1 MSDSAALPRLDGL
14 RVLVLF
20 GAIPLH
26 GQERGNIEVFRAL
39 AGLGLKARFIT
50 HHQWG
55 HLAVQPELDRLGM
68 EWTTARFGP
77 LMGRNLFGLDFFRAF
92 AGVVQ
97 TNWVLWR
104 EVRRWRPTHLHCMN
118 WLYVLYATPL
128 LFLLRIP
135 LIYRLGDCPPRST
148 FLHRWLWR
156 LICRR
161 TALMVC
167 NSNFVRSKLQE
178 SRGRP
183 KQTRVIHNL
192 PPQRREHLASRSV
205 PAANGGTRLIYVGQ
219 LTVEKGVPI
228 LIEAARQCLSAGRK
242 LSLYLAGDYAWQN
255 PMAQGLMTKLKAD
268 GLEEQ
273 IQFLGYREDV
283 PALLRDSDLHVCP
296 SICSEAF
303 ANVVLEA
310 KAQGVPSV
318 VFPDGGLPEMIEHK
332 VDGYVCR
339 GKTVEALVEGIE
351 WFLDHPE
358 ERKRAG
364 AAARRSLDEKFGE
377 RRFQREWAEVFQS
390 TAGVSQTE
398 KCRATDQSK
407 G

>member
-1 MSDSAALPRLDGL
+1 MSDSTSLPRLDGL

-26 GQERGNIEVFRAL
+26 GQERGNIEVFRSL
-39 AGLGLKARFIT
+39 KELGLQARFLT
-50 HHQWG
+50 HRQWG
-55 HLAVQPELDRLGM
+55 HQVVQPELDRLGL
-68 EWTTARFGP
+68 EWTTAPFGP
-77 LMGRNLFGLDFFRAF
+77 LMGRNLFGRDCFRVLY
-92 AGVVQ
+92 GVLA

-135 LIYRLGDCPPRST
+135 MLYRLGDCPPRST

-167 NSNFVRSKLQE
+167 NSNFVRSKLEE

-183 KQTRVIHNL
+183 RQTCVIHNL
-192 PPQRREHLASRSV
+192 PPQRRENLASMSI
-205 PAANGGTRLIYVGQ
+205 PEPNGGVRLIYVGQ

-228 LIEAARQCLSAGRK
+228 LIEAVRRCLSAGRP

-255 PMAQGLMTKLKAD
+255 PMAQALMARLKAD
-268 GLEEQ
+268 RLDKQ

-283 PALLRDSDLHVCP
+283 PELLRSSDLHVCP
-296 SICSEAF
+296 SMCREAF

-310 KAQGVPSV
+310 KAQRIPSV
-318 VFPDGGLPEMIEHK
+318 VFPDGGLPEMIAHK
-332 VDGYVCR
+332 VDGFVCR
-339 GKTVEALVEGIE
+339 DKSVEALVEGIE
-351 WFLDHPE
+351 WFLDRPE
-358 ERKRAG
+358 EMKRAG
-364 AAARRSLDEKFGE
+364 LAARRNLDEKFGE
-377 RRFQREWAEVFQS
+377 ERFRREWAEVFLKS
-390 TAGVSQTE
+390 
-398 KCRATDQSK
+398 
-407 G
+407 